1 MRPSA
6 VILFSLT
13 TVLSACVHR
22 ENHSPRPTI
31 TDAEKASL
39 EKRVDCSTAQQDI
52 ATLEEEKASIGRR
65 ALAGV
70 RSVIPFSAAA
80 GILMGDFP
88 DRVEV
93 ATGTYNEALE
103 NKIREIQ
110 SVCGIT
116 DSAPSES

>member
-1 MRPSA
+1 
-6 VILFSLT
+6 
-13 TVLSACVHR
+13 
-22 ENHSPRPTI
+22 
-31 TDAEKASL
+31 L

-93 ATGTYNEALE
+93 ATGAYNEALE
-103 NKIREIQ
+103 NKIIEIRT
-110 SVCGIT
+110 VCGIT